1 MNVII
6 GYEEPMKTLPAL
18 LLSTLITLKCGCLA
32 ADPASPDTDGIFDFP
47 DTVVSKE
54 DKKKAQETA
63 AKDGLLAETSLPE
76 PVRAMLDRLTVFEEI
91 VNTILVRRITPLR
104 AAARESLLALS
115 DKTSGATKLDCV
127 ALAKYVE
134 GCPIE
139 KTLDPGSVQLT
150 ASDVEKGEQW
160 NRDGK
165 LWNELLPNGS
175 IRRIWAEGRWQ
186 WLNKQ
191 RTILLIDYYGGN
203 YADLVT
209 LRASGLIEG
218 WAVSNDTKT
227 AGWQVKRTAL
237 PKAELRKPAPDGIRI
252 LTEAAKAENAA
263 RAKASKD
270 IAEHRAAVSA
280 WLVTQ
285 AKSAPPENAKKIL
298 ARATALSAAPGAKL
312 WEKADRIAGVWP
324 MDDGRRFEF
333 RPDGSVAINGQTG
346 KATWVWAKYRNWNTA
361 LIRFGKPDDPTE
373 CWFARINSK
382 EPGRL
387 YVNSPTK
394 SSVVHLQW

>member
-1 MNVII
+1 MKII
-6 GYEEPMKTLPAL
+6 VPFCFILMT
-18 LLSTLITLKCGCLA
+18 ICGACLA
-32 ADPASPDTDGIFDFP
+32 ADSLPADPNDLFDFP
-47 DTVVSKE
+47 DSEATKE
-54 DKKKAQETA
+54 EKKKAQETV
-63 AKDGLLAETSLPE
+63 AKDGLLAEVSLPE

-91 VNTILVRRITPLR
+91 ENTIVVRHVTPLR
-104 AAARESLLALS
+104 TAAKDGLLALA
-115 DKTSGATKLDCV
+115 DKSEGAAKLDCV

-139 KTLDPGSVQLT
+139 KILDPGSVALT
-150 ASDVEKGEQW
+150 ATGMDKGEQW
-160 NRDGK
+160 NRNGK

-175 IRRIWAEGRWQ
+175 IRKIWTTGRWQ

-209 LRASGLIEG
+209 LRASGLIEA
-218 WAVSNDTKT
+218 WAVSNDTRT
-227 AGWQVKRTAL
+227 AGWEVKRTAL

-252 LTEAAKAENAA
+252 LTEAAKAEQAVRVKAA
-263 RAKASKD
+263 KE
-270 IAEHRAAVSA
+270 IAERRTAVSA

-285 AKSAPPENAKKIL
+285 AKTAAPDVAKKIL
-298 ARATALSAAPGAKL
+298 VRAASLSAAPGTTL
-312 WEKADRIAGVWP
+312 WDKADRLAGTWP
-324 MDDGRRFEF
+324 IDEGRLFEF
-333 RPDGSVAINGQTG
+333 RPDGNVAINGQTG
-346 KATWVWAKYRNWNTA
+346 KATWVWAKHRNWNTA

-373 CWFARINSK
+373 CWFARINTK

-394 SSVVHLQW
+394 SSVVQMRW